1 MTALWVKMR
10 KTRNEHMSAALH
22 PIADIT
28 RRGWHGRKVPKPA
41 ILRRPKIFIGK
52 ARSNEIK
59 LAPLHSF

>member
-1 MTALWVKMR
+1 MLSAL
-10 KTRNEHMSAALH
+10 T
-22 PIADIT
+22 PQADIDQ
-28 RRGWHGRKVPKPA
+28 RDEHVRLVPKPA